1 MISKYEENQRINR
14 GQFNLGSD
22 LIGTG
27 GEDGVVRVYD
37 IKRRV
42 QFQIQKQGGEIN
54 GLDWRQDDIL
64 ASGNAQGELFLN
76 QVRLEQGG
84 QPSQPLSRFDA
95 DSAVQCVRFYNAKSH
110 HLLAGL
116 QSGHI
121 ECYDINRAQSLFTLG
136 HDQLDLAR
144 KSESSVNAIVF
155 SKYREDF
162 MMSVSTDGFIRFYDY
177 KLKKKVK
184 HLQLDESLI
193 SADFHSNGHTIAVG
207 TTQGNLILYDLR
219 IDKSLN
225 TTNHLVF

>member
-1 MISKYEENQRINR
+1 MESGGVISKYEENQRINR

-144 KSESSVNAIVF
+144 KSESSV
-155 SKYREDF
+155 
-162 MMSVSTDGFIRFYDY
+162 STDGFIRFYDY